1 MHEAKAMRALQG
13 LRGVPKLYG
22 VVTEESP
29 LAILM
34 SYQPGTPLQEYI
46 DDGDSLMA
54 LLARSRLGYL

>member
-1 MHEAKAMRALQG
+1 MRALQG